1 MIVKFGENK
10 TIGWLTKSLLDKN
23 LKRFFD
29 CKVNFIAANEIE
41 HFKIVETAINK
52 RKCLKQLSITF
63 NKYDLWAKPNIGEIA
78 IWSIYIKFYDWS
90 KKKFYGN
97 RWIDMHLLLDT
108 LVKFWYINTT
118 ISTKKSFLFRALR
131 W

>member
-1 MIVKFGENK
+1 MHIIRSANK
-10 TIGWLTKSLLDKN
+10 KPHQKIIYDKS
-23 LKRFFD
+23 
-29 CKVNFIAANEIE
+29 II
-41 HFKIVETAINK
+41 
-52 RKCLKQLSITF
+52 QSITF